1 MIKIFVQTDHRELE
15 TLVNNWISSSH
26 IIVINLYHSICILE
40 NELVHSVIIYY
51 QKQDSM
57 PC

>member
-1 MIKIFVQTDHRELE
+1 MVKIFVQTDHRDLE

-26 IIVINLYHSICILE
+26 ITVINLHHSICVFE
-40 NELVHSVIIYY
+40 NELVHSLIIYY
-51 QKQDSM
+51 IPHDSI